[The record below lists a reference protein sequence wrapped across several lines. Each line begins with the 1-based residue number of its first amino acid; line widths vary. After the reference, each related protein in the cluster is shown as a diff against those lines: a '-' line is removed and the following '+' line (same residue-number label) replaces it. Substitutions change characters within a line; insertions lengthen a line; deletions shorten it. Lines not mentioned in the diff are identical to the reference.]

1 MFEIAKGHRF
11 FFVDQFYE
19 TKFKKKSAN
28 ALLGIKYFDLAN
40 IEGFSAEMD
49 TKKNCRLA
57 KRFRLGIMGMSDLF
71 NCRSYFYFSFKTY
84 F

>member
-1 MFEIAKGHRF
+1 MNSLEKLQLHLIRDVIREARNDFMFEIAKGHRF

-49 TKKNCRLA
+49 TKKKLPPC
-57 KRFRLGIMGMSDLF
+57 
-71 NCRSYFYFSFKTY
+71 
-84 F
+84 